1 MRKVMVMLLLAVLPF
16 QFVWGAAAAY
26 CQHEQGS
33 EVTHFG
39 HHFHK
44 HQVVKTVAAEDS
56 ISINQFIALA
66 VADAEEEEAAD
77 EAVRVYVVLIKSE
90 RDLSHHQPTEHACH
104 HTILS

>member
-44 HQVVKTVAAEDS
+44 HQAKVGKTSAG
-56 ISINQFIALA
+56 
-66 VADAEEEEAAD
+66 
-77 EAVRVYVVLIKSE
+77 
-90 RDLSHHQPTEHACH
+90 
-104 HTILS
+104 